1 VTEVRALVIGLGQPA
16 AGDDGVGIAVLER
29 LHADGVPPGVELR
42 RAVEPTALVELL
54 TVDVPVV
61 LVDAVASG
69 TPGEVLELGPD
80 ELAGRGA
87 APYSTHGLDVEG
99 AIALARALEP
109 RLTPSLRIV
118 AVGITRP
125 PRPAP
130 GLSPAIAAAVPR
142 AAARVRALVGG

>member
-1 VTEVRALVIGLGQPA
+1 MRALVIGLGQPA

-29 LHADGVPPGVELR
+29 LRADGVPPGVELR

-61 LVDAVASG
+61 LIDAVAG
-69 TPGEVLELGPD
+69 DTPGEVLELEPD
-80 ELAGRGA
+80 DLAGRGA
-87 APYSTHGLDVEG
+87 PPYSTHGLDVER

-118 AVGITRP
+118 GVAIARP
-125 PRPAP
+125 PRLAT
-130 GLSPAIAAAVPR
+130 GLSAAVSAAVPH
-142 AAARVRALVGG
+142 AAARVRALLEG